1 MPPFGFNAEERGY
14 GMTISPMMQQY
25 FDVKAKYDKYILFY
39 RIGDFYEMFYDDAKT
54 ASKELDLV
62 LTGRDCGQDDRA
74 PMCGVPFHSC
84 DGYISRLISRGYKVA
99 ICEQTEDPAKAKG
112 LVKRDVIRL
121 ITPGTVTETGMLEEG
136 KNNYLCSV
144 FDRGGHTGL
153 AFADV
158 STGAVC
164 ATATDGGVNAVS
176 CELTR
181 FSPREIIFNPD
192 IPEKRK
198 AAILN
203 DCGLPGESG
212 FDDDYKPDNTARNL
226 KENFGYTAL
235 GGDFAEAEAALSAAV
250 GYIQDV
256 YKNSIKFAGKIE
268 WYTAD
273 RYMALDATAR
283 RNLELDRNMRTGD
296 KKGSL
301 LSVIDGTKTAM
312 GRRLLADWLQK
323 PLVDCVMIQKRQNAV
338 AQLLDDDIGEAKLGD
353 LLSGIYDIDR
363 IATRV
368 VYGTANA
375 RELKA
380 LSDAMTRLPALKN
393 ACAGYSAALL
403 REIFDGTDPLEDV
416 CGLISDALKDDL
428 PLAVTE
434 GGLIREGY
442 DAEVDR
448 LRALLGDSHAA
459 LAKIESD
466 EREKSGI
473 SKLKIGYNRVF
484 GYYLE
489 ITRGNT
495 LPVPDYFIRK
505 QTLTTGERY
514 ITPELKELENDI
526 LQGREKLTG
535 LEYELFCALRGQVG
549 AAGPRIK
556 QTARSV
562 AMLDVFLS
570 FAGTARKNDF
580 CRPEVDNGDAIIIK
594 DGRHPVVERLAA
606 GSGFV
611 PNDTLADCG
620 ENKILV
626 ITGPNMAGKST
637 YMRQNALIVI
647 LAQIGSFVP
656 AKSAKIGVV
665 DAIFTR
671 VGASD
676 DLSSGQSTFMVE
688 MSELAYILKNATAK
702 SLIILDEIGRG
713 TSTFDGMSIARAVV
727 EYIADAK
734 KIGAKTMFATHYHE
748 LCEMEARL
756 DCVKNYNILV
766 KKRGDEITFL
776 RKIARG
782 GADDSYGI
790 EVSKLA
796 GVPEAVVKR
805 AKVILAELEKDRDE
819 RVWADKKQHG
829 GISDGE
835 QGAFAD
841 MQTQKL
847 LQDLRNLDV
856 NTVSPLEALTLL
868 DEFSKKAKTI

>member
-1 MPPFGFNAEERGY
+1 MA
-14 GMTISPMMQQY
+14 ISPMMQQY
-25 FDVKAKYDKYILFY
+25 FDIKAKYDKYILFY

-62 LTGRDCGQDDRA
+62 LTGRDCGQEERA

-112 LVKRDVIRL
+112 LVKRDVVRL
-121 ITPGTVTETGMLEEG
+121 VTPGTVTEADMLEEG

-158 STGAVC
+158 STGAIY
-164 ATATDGGVNAVS
+164 ATATDGGVSAIS
-176 CELTR
+176 CEVTR

-192 IPEKRK
+192 IPEKRR
-198 AAILN
+198 AAILA
-203 DCGLPGESG
+203 DCGLTGEVG
-212 FDDDYKPDNTARNL
+212 FDDDYKPETAARNL

-235 GGDFAEAEAALSAAV
+235 GGDFTEAEAALSAAV

-273 RYMALDATAR
+273 RYMSLDATAR
-283 RNLELDRNMRTGD
+283 RNLELDRNMRTGERR
-296 KKGSL
+296 GSL
-301 LSVIDGTKTAM
+301 LSVIDSTKTAM

-338 AQLLDDDIGEAKLGD
+338 AQLFDDDIGAAKLGD
-353 LLSGIYDIDR
+353 LLAGIYDIER
-363 IATRV
+363 IGTRV
-368 VYGTANA
+368 IYGTANA
-375 RELKA
+375 RELQA
-380 LSDAMTRLPALKN
+380 LSEAMTRLPALKS
-393 ACAGYSAALL
+393 ACGRYSATLL
-403 REIFDGTDPLEDV
+403 REVFEGIDPLEDIS
-416 CGLISDALKDDL
+416 GLIAGALTDNP
-428 PLAVTE
+428 PLAITE
-434 GGLIREGY
+434 GGLIRDGY
-442 DAEVDR
+442 DAEADR

-459 LAKIESD
+459 LVKIEAD

-473 SKLKIGYNRVF
+473 SKLKVGYNRVF

-489 ITRGNT
+489 ITKGNT

-505 QTLTTGERY
+505 QTLTAAERY
-514 ITPELKELENDI
+514 ITPDLKELENDI

-535 LEYELFCALRGQVG
+535 LEYELFCALREQVA
-549 AAGPRIK
+549 AAGARIK
-556 QTARSV
+556 QTAHYV
-562 AMLDVFLS
+562 AVLDVFLS
-570 FAGTARKNDF
+570 FAETARKNDF
-580 CRPEVDNGDAIIIK
+580 CRPEVDNGDALIVK

-611 PNDTLADCG
+611 PNDTLMDNG

-637 YMRQNALIVI
+637 YMRQNALIAI

-656 AKSAKIGVV
+656 ASSAKIGVC

-688 MSELAYILKNATAK
+688 MSELAYILKNATVK

-727 EYIADAK
+727 EYIADPK

-796 GVPEAVVKR
+796 GVPDAVVRR
-805 AKVILAELEKDRDE
+805 AKVILAELEKNRDE
-819 RVWADKKQHG
+819 RVWADKQKRADTA
-829 GISDGE
+829 DGE
-835 QGAFAD
+835 QGAFTD
-841 MQTQKL
+841 LQTQKL
-847 LQDLRNLDV
+847 LQDLRNIDA
-856 NTVSPLEALTLL
+856 NTVNPLEALTLL
-868 DEFSKKAKTI
+868 NDLSKKARTI

>member
-1 MPPFGFNAEERGY
+1 
-14 GMTISPMMQQY
+14 
-25 FDVKAKYDKYILFY
+25 
-39 RIGDFYEMFYDDAKT
+39 
-54 ASKELDLV
+54 
-62 LTGRDCGQDDRA
+62 
-74 PMCGVPFHSC
+74 
-84 DGYISRLISRGYKVA
+84 
-99 ICEQTEDPAKAKG
+99 
-112 LVKRDVIRL
+112 
-121 ITPGTVTETGMLEEG
+121 
-136 KNNYLCSV
+136 
-144 FDRGGHTGL
+144 
-153 AFADV
+153 
-158 STGAVC
+158 
-164 ATATDGGVNAVS
+164 
-176 CELTR
+176 
-181 FSPREIIFNPD
+181 
-192 IPEKRK
+192 
-198 AAILN
+198 
-203 DCGLPGESG
+203 
-212 FDDDYKPDNTARNL
+212 
-226 KENFGYTAL
+226 
-235 GGDFAEAEAALSAAV
+235 
-250 GYIQDV
+250 
-256 YKNSIKFAGKIE
+256 
-268 WYTAD
+268 
-273 RYMALDATAR
+273 
-283 RNLELDRNMRTGD
+283 
-296 KKGSL
+296 
-301 LSVIDGTKTAM
+301 
-312 GRRLLADWLQK
+312 RLLADWLQK

-338 AQLLDDDIGEAKLGD
+338 AQLLDEDIGAAKIGD
-353 LLSGIYDIDR
+353 LLAGIYDIER
-363 IATRV
+363 IATRI

-375 RELKA
+375 RELKSLADA
-380 LSDAMTRLPALKN
+380 LSRLPALKIT
-393 ACAGYSAALL
+393 CEGFSAALL
-403 REIFDGTDPLEDV
+403 REIFDGIDPLEDI

-428 PLAVTE
+428 PLAITE
-434 GGLIREGY
+434 GGLIRDGY

-459 LAKIESD
+459 LAKIEAD

-473 SKLKIGYNRVF
+473 SKMKVGYNRVF

-489 ITRGNT
+489 VTKGNT

-535 LEYELFCALRGQVG
+535 LEYELFCELREQVA
-549 AAGPRIK
+549 AAGVRIK
-556 QTARSV
+556 QTARNV

-570 FAGTARKNDF
+570 FAETARKNDY
-580 CRPEVDNGDAIIIK
+580 CRPEVDNSDALIVK

-611 PNDTLADCG
+611 PNDTLMDCG

-656 AKSAKIGVV
+656 ASSAKIGVC
-665 DAIFTR
+665 DAVFTR

-748 LCEMEARL
+748 LCEMEDRL

-796 GVPEAVVKR
+796 GVPDAVVKK
-805 AKVILAELEKDRDE
+805 AKVILAELEKNRDE
-819 RVWADKKQHG
+819 RVWADKKQQG
-829 GISDGE
+829 GIVDGE

-856 NTVSPLEALTLL
+856 NTVSPLEALTML